1 MMIRSSLGAQAACL
15 ACPITVTNTL
25 SRQANADG
33 EGRQPPVITQD
44 THAHRGLM
52 DLFLDTIQNP
62 QHTNLL
68 VSADK
73 NLVQMRKPQCRKL
86 IDLRHCAPPRIAEK
100 SR

>member
-1 MMIRSSLGAQAACL
+1 MSRSSLSARTACL

-33 EGRQPPVITQD
+33 ESRQPPVITLD

-52 DLFLDTIQNP
+52 NLFPDTMQNP
-62 QHTNLL
+62 QHINLL

-73 NLVQMRKPQCRKL
+73 NSEQMRKPQ
-86 IDLRHCAPPRIAEK
+86 
-100 SR
+100 